1 MSKHAHIRELLEAG
15 YSDDAIIAST
25 SRWNIRTADLRWNRR
40 HYNPITDD
48 ATATRRPVAESVA
61 ASIDDESP
69 ENRADRITRQY
80 KTLERMATRI
90 IDGGLP
96 ALIVS
101 GPPGLGKTYTVEQ
114 RLNAADKDVD
124 IIRGTVSGV
133 GLYMALYH
141 MSDGGVVVLDD
152 CDAVF
157 RDEETLN
164 ILKIVLDSS
173 DTRRVSWRKNASWLK
188 DNDIPDSFEFK
199 GSVVFCTNI
208 DFEAEINRGS
218 KMSVHYQALVDR
230 SLYLC
235 LTLRS
240 VEDYLTRIE
249 QVVIEEKQFE
259 KRGLD
264 ATAAS
269 ETMAYIRENA
279 SRFYTLSIRSALQ
292 VAACRIMDVEN
303 WQDDVAATKMR
314 TL

>member
-1 MSKHAHIRELLEAG
+1 MAV
-15 YSDDAIIAST
+15 
-25 SRWNIRTADLRWNRR
+25 SRRSSFPD
-40 HYNPITDD
+40 
-48 ATATRRPVAESVA
+48 
-61 ASIDDESP
+61 
-69 ENRADRITRQY
+69 
-80 KTLERMATRI
+80 
-90 IDGGLP
+90 
-96 ALIVS
+96 
-101 GPPGLGKTYTVEQ
+101 PPGLGKTYTVEQ
-114 RLNAADKDVD
+114 KLAESGKDFD

-141 MSDGGVVVLDD
+141 MRDGGVVVLDD

-157 RDEETLN
+157 RDEEPLN
-164 ILKIVLDSS
+164 ILKIALDSS
-173 DTRRVSWRKNASWLK
+173 DKRIISWRKNASWLK
-188 DNDIPDSFEFK
+188 DNDIPNSFEFT

-240 VEDYLTRIE
+240 VEDYLVRIE
-249 QVVIEEKQFE
+249 QVVIDEKQFE
-259 KRGLD
+259 TRGLTPE
-264 ATAAS
+264 TAA

-279 SRFYTLSIRSALQ
+279 ARFYTLSIRSALQ
-292 VAACRIMDVEN
+292 VAACRLMDETN

>member
-15 YSDDAIIAST
+15 HSEDDIIQST
-25 SRWNIRTADLRWNRR
+25 DRWNVRSADIRWNRK
-40 HYNPITDD
+40 HYNSVTDD
-48 ATATRRPVAESVA
+48 ATATRRPETTTPDISIETAE
-61 ASIDDESP
+61 E
-69 ENRADRITRQY
+69 RADRITRQY
-80 KTLERMATRI
+80 RTLERMAARI
-90 IDGGLP
+90 INGGLP

-114 RLNAADKDVD
+114 KLNESGKDID

-133 GLYMALYH
+133 GLYMALYN
-141 MSDGGVVVLDD
+141 MRDGGVVVLDD

-157 RDEETLN
+157 RDEEPLN
-164 ILKIVLDSS
+164 ILKIALDSS
-173 DTRRVSWRKNASWLK
+173 DKRIISWRKNASWLK
-188 DNDIPDSFEFK
+188 DNDIPNSFEFT

-218 KMSVHYQALVDR
+218 KMSVHYQALVDQ

-240 VEDYLTRIE
+240 VEDYLVRIE
-249 QVVIEEKQFE
+249 QVVIDELQFE
-259 KRGLD
+259 KRGLTPE
-264 ATAAS
+264 TAAK
-269 ETMAYIRENA
+269 TMTYIRENA

-292 VAACRIMDVEN
+292 VAACRLMDEEN

>member
-1 MSKHAHIRELLEAG
+1 MSKHAHIRELLDAG
-15 YSDDAIIAST
+15 YDDDSIIAST
-25 SRWNIRTADLRWNRR
+25 DRWNIRMADIKWNRK
-40 HYNPITDD
+40 HYNPVTDN
-48 ATATRRPVAESVA
+48 ATQPRTPSAVSMETPET
-61 ASIDDESP
+61 DEERDS
-69 ENRADRITRQY
+69 RITRQY
-80 KTLERMATRI
+80 NTLERMADRI
-90 IDGGLP
+90 ITGKLP

-101 GPPGLGKTYTVEQ
+101 GPPGLGKTYTIEQ
-114 RLNAADKDVD
+114 RLDASEKDHDV
-124 IIRGTVSGV
+124 IRGTVSGV
-133 GLYMALYH
+133 GLYMALWH
-141 MSDGGVVVLDD
+141 MSEGGVVVLDD

-173 DTRRVSWRKNASWLK
+173 EKRVVSWRKQASWLR

-240 VEDYLTRIE
+240 VEDYLCRIE
-249 QVVIEEKQFE
+249 QVCLGAGQFV
-259 KRGLD
+259 KRGLSD
-264 ATAAS
+264 AEAG
-269 ETMAYIRENA
+269 ETMNYIKANA

-292 VAACRIMDVEN
+292 VAACRMMDSEN
-303 WQDDVAATKMR
+303 WQDDVEATKMR